1 MDIDTPLS
9 SHSNGTN
16 TGGEINNF
24 FRAVTASD
32 CFVDH
37 SLFLEMQSKMGL
49 AILLQSGINAL

>member
-9 SHSNGTN
+9 SHSNGTS
-16 TGGEINNF
+16 TGGEINNT
-24 FRAVTASD
+24 FRA
-32 CFVDH
+32 VDH